1 MNKDV
6 VGAINLDMLLFVC
19 AAFDVLSLLFLL
31 ILYMQVVANVIK
43 QKTVNTK
50 LIDELETTFTRSNI
64 AVNSMRMSILIKDTF

>member
-6 VGAINLDMLLFVC
+6 VAINLDMHLFVC

-64 AVNSMRMSILIKDTF
+64 AVNSM